1 MSNEYNTR
9 ALFEKLLK
17 SHDFIYS
24 IKGNHSNRDNCIV
37 EGEISE
43 NIKIAKLLK
52 NASKKGTQKGR
63 PDYIISSFNGY
74 PDLLILCECK
84 ADIKF
89 HESSKHDK
97 YADYAVDGVLLYSS
111 FLSKEYDVINIAI
124 SGESEN
130 NYKISTYLQ
139 LKGEIEARN
148 LNIDHICKFNDY
160 IGLYSKDEHKFNQD
174 LNSLLD
180 YSRILNNHLHSLK
193 IPEGQRSLLISGC
206 LIALQDKAFCS
217 SYKLQNSKSLIKNL
231 LNTIET
237 KLQDV
242 ANDHLKDI
250 IESYSFIKTSTNLA
264 ADNDLLKD
272 IIIGIQDNIDNFIK
286 THKYYDTLGQFYIEF
301 LRYANND
308 KGLGIVLTP
317 PHITELFCELANVN
331 KESIVYDN
339 CCGTGGFLISA
350 LDKMVKETVGDGD
363 KEAHI
368 KSSQL
373 IGVEFQDHIYTMAC
387 SNMFIHGDGRSHLY
401 KDSCFNDS
409 IKKQVKE
416 LKPNVGFLNPPYKTE
431 KSDEEELKYV
441 LNNLDCLQKGSYCIA
456 IVPMSCAIA
465 TAQDRNKAIYS
476 LKKELLE
483 SHTLDAV
490 FSMPDELFVN
500 SKVGTVTCIMIF
512 KAKEKHPAG
521 YKTYFAYCK
530 DDGFAKKRTGR
541 ADYYNK
547 WQDIKK
553 NWVTAYKNRDEIKC
567 HSIKVSVTADDEW
580 CAEAYLP
587 TNYSNISEDMFIQ
600 KLKNYC
606 LYLFSNRLSNSI
618 SIDAKNNIKIDKNK
632 KFGLFR
638 IGDYFDVFSGGDKP
652 NKEDYDEDNG
662 ELINSVENQVV
673 NNGIKEQIYFD
684 KKDKIFQKFI
694 SVVSIGAGG
703 TAFYQPEKCSCFT
716 RVKAL
721 LPKKNVNFNPFIAL
735 YLCVN
740 IDMEKFRYGYGRV
753 VSKER
758 LTETELYLPIDN
770 NNVPDWN
777 YMEEYI
783 KSLPYSSNL

>member
-17 SHDFIYS
+17 DNDFKFS
-24 IKGNHSNRDNCIV
+24 IKGNHSITDNCIV
-37 EGEISE
+37 EGETSE
-43 NIKIAKLLK
+43 YIKIAKLLR

-63 PDYIISSFNGY
+63 PDYIISSFNNY
-74 PDLLILCECK
+74 PDLLIICECK
-84 ADIKF
+84 ADVNY

-130 NYKISTYLQ
+130 NYKVSTFLQ
-139 LKGEIEARN
+139 LKGEIQARN
-148 LNIDHICKFNDY
+148 LNIDHICKFDDY
-160 IGLYSKDEHKFNQD
+160 LKLYSKDEHKFNQD

-180 YSRILNNHLHSLK
+180 YSRVLNDHLHSLK

-217 SYKLQNSKSLIKNL
+217 SYRLQSSKSLIKNL
-231 LNTIET
+231 LNTIEY
-237 KLQDV
+237 KLQNV

-250 IESYSFIKTSTNLA
+250 IKSYSFIETSTTLA
-264 ADNDLLKD
+264 STNDSLKN
-272 IIIGIQDNIDNFIK
+272 IIIGIQNNIDNFIK

-317 PHITELFCELANVN
+317 PHITELFCELASIN

-350 LDKMVKETVGDGD
+350 LDMMLKETIGDGK

-401 KDSCFNDS
+401 KDSCFNEV

-416 LKPNVGFLNPPYKTE
+416 LKPNVGFLNPPYKTA
-431 KSDEEELKYV
+431 KSDVEELKYI

-465 TAQDRNKAIYS
+465 TAKDKNKSIYN
-476 LKKELLE
+476 LKKELLAT
-483 SHTLDAV
+483 HTLDAV
-490 FSMPDELFVN
+490 FSMPDDLFVN
-500 SKVGTVTCIMIF
+500 SKVGTVTCVMIF
-512 KAKEKHPAG
+512 KAKEKHPAN

-530 DDGFAKKRTGR
+530 DDGFVKKRIGR
-541 ADYYNK
+541 VDYYNK
-547 WQDIKK
+547 WQDIKST
-553 NWVTAYKNRDEIKC
+553 WVTAYKNKDEIKG

-587 TNYSNISEDMFIQ
+587 TDYSQLKEDMFIE

-606 LYLFSNRLSNSI
+606 LYLFSNQLSSSI
-618 SIDAKNNIKIDKNK
+618 SIAPKKIGDIDKNK
-632 KFGLFR
+632 KCKPFK
-638 IGDYFDVFSGGDKP
+638 IGDFFQIISGGDKP
-652 NKEDYDEDNG
+652 NIEDYDEDNG
-662 ELINSVENQVV
+662 SLVNSVENQVA
-673 NNGIKEQIYFD
+673 NNGIKEKIYFD
-684 KKDKIFQKFI
+684 KQNRIFKNFI

-721 LPKKNVNFNPFIAL
+721 LPQDNIKFNAFVAL
-735 YLCVN
+735 YLCVI

-753 VSKER
+753 VSKDR
-758 LTETELYLPIDN
+758 LAETELYLPIDN
-770 NNVPDWN
+770 NSLPDWD
-777 YMEEYI
+777 YMENYI